1 MGILT
6 TVSHLIIPFLI
17 AFIPLYA
24 FIKKIPVFEVFT
36 KGAAEGVGTAIRIL
50 PFLLGMLVAIAVF
63 RASGMADIFCSIMKP
78 LTDLFGIPPEVLP
91 LAAMRPFSGGASLG
105 LAAELI
111 QTYGPDSFIG
121 RLASVMQGSTDTT
134 FYILAVY
141 FGSVAITRYRY
152 AVAVGLTADIVSFIS
167 SFAVCLL
174 LFG

>member
-1 MGILT
+1 MSFLT
-6 TVSHLIIPFLI
+6 AISHLIIPFLI

-24 FIKKIPVFEVFT
+24 FIKKVPVFEVFT
-36 KGAAEGVGTAIRIL
+36 KGAAEGVDTAIRIL

-63 RASGMADIFCSIMKP
+63 RASGMADLFCRLLQP
-78 LTDLFGIPPEVLP
+78 VTDFFGIPAEVLP

-111 QTYGPDSFIG
+111 ETYGPDSFIG

-141 FGSVAITRYRY
+141 FGSVAITKYRY
-152 AVAVGLTADIVSFIS
+152 AVAVGLTADIVSFIA
-167 SFAVCLL
+167 SFVVCTLI
-174 LFG
+174 FT